1 MSVIS
6 SPESKTARSKRLM
19 CLRGMVKM
27 SRREFCEKYDLSP
40 GTLQNWEKAR
50 FGGLTEKG
58 ALRMIEHFK
67 QEGVYCSFKWLMY
80 GEGEE
85 ARFVERGGV
94 VSDQPDKSYISR
106 RTSFQSDLSAMQALH
121 PNSVGMSIIDDA
133 MAPLLEKGSYILG
146 NKNYSDDAI
155 KRCVNQVCIV
165 ETTDGI
171 KFTRLLKSSHKEGK
185 YNLYVY
191 NALTTAHPATLLEV
205 ELQMAA
211 PVFWVRKEDR
221 V

>member
-6 SPESKTARSKRLM
+6 SPESKSARSKRLM

-67 QEGVYCSFKWLMY
+67 KEGIYCSFKWLMY
-80 GEGEE
+80 GEGDE
-85 ARFVERGGV
+85 ARFIEAALNDRIEK
-94 VSDQPDKSYISR
+94 PEIIR
-106 RTSFQSDLSAMQALH
+106 RTSLQSDLSAMQAIH
-121 PNSVGMSIIDDA
+121 PNSAGMSIIDDA
-133 MAPLLEKGSYILG
+133 MSPLLEKGSYVLG
-146 NKNYSDDAI
+146 AKHYNEEAI
-155 KRCVNQVCIV
+155 KRCINQVCIV

-171 KFTRLLKSSHKEGK
+171 KFTRLLKSSHHEGK
-185 YNLYVY
+185 YNLYVI
-191 NALTTAHPATLLEV
+191 NALTTAHPACLLEV

-211 PVFWVRKEDR
+211 PIFWVRREDR
-221 V
+221 D